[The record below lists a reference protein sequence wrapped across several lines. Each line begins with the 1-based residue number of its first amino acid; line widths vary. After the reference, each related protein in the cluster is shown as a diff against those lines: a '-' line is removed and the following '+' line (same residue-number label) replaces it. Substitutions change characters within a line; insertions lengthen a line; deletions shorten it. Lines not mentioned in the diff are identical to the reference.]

1 MKLRRLISL
10 LLVLCILAPARVYA
24 NDEQIPPIQQPAGET
39 DPGNVLTVVKKSN
52 LVPFTGI
59 LLSPRAVAEMLSKLE
74 LAKKEAE
81 LAAARAQEQQRI
93 KDEAEIKVLLVQVD
107 AEKKST
113 DERLAIRDNRIA
125 NLEKDLAKSQ
135 TDKPN
140 PVTWALVGAGTT
152 AMIIATLATVILV
165 GNSSK

>member
-1 MKLRRLISL
+1 
-10 LLVLCILAPARVYA
+10 
-24 NDEQIPPIQQPAGET
+24 
-39 DPGNVLTVVKKSN
+39 
-52 LVPFTGI
+52 
-59 LLSPRAVAEMLSKLE
+59 
-74 LAKKEAE
+74 
-81 LAAARAQEQQRI
+81 
-93 KDEAEIKVLLVQVD
+93 LVQVD